1 MDLRRRSENH
11 VVEAIA
17 GEALLAIG
25 HEAAR
30 PNCDVDVDR
39 MDFVAEGCNEPVE
52 PRLQRFSAFRFAAA
66 NFSMTAFSS
75 TRKAAE
81 RNKGSS

>member
-17 GEALLAIG
+17 GDALLAIG
-25 HEAAR
+25 QEAAR

-39 MDFVAEGCNEPVE
+39 MDFVAEGNEFVE

-66 NFSMTAFSS
+66 NFVDDSF
-75 TRKAAE
+75 
-81 RNKGSS
+81 